1 MATHHAQST
10 KSISQGEIEK
20 IKTLIDFIFH
30 DQTKQCAS
38 FKRFEEIFAFANDTA
53 IHVDLFK
60 VFKEIVGE
68 NKKYLTIQRFIK
80 MYLSFKAKAKGISL
94 DTKKF
99 ISYKK
104 LINYE
109 EFNELNSQVFRN
121 YPLDTTKLLR
131 GALK

>member
-10 KSISQGEIEK
+10 KSISPSEIRK

-38 FKRFEEIFAFANDTA
+38 YKRFEEIFYFANETA

-60 VFKEIVGE
+60 VFKEIVGD

-80 MYLSFKAKAKGISL
+80 MFLSFKAKEKGISL
-94 DTKKF
+94 DAKKF
-99 ISYKK
+99 LSY
-104 LINYE
+104 IT
-109 EFNELNSQVFRN
+109 
-121 YPLDTTKLLR
+121 PLTLTPNIPYYQSLD
-131 GALK
+131 

>member
-10 KSISQGEIEK
+10 KSISPCEIEK

-99 ISYKK
+99 ISY
-104 LINYE
+104 IT
-109 EFNELNSQVFRN
+109 SS
-121 YPLDTTKLLR
+121 LLR
-131 GALK
+131 PLTSHVGNDVNTLLFSSFG